1 MSCKKNLDKITFLTG
16 IKGTQIK
23 FPPNPPPWSKN
34 KPRRG
39 ANKPRLTLWHEG
51 INKSFQSDPEIC
63 KEYVKQMVDFV
74 IDKGIDKV
82 FLQLQDPSAQKDDKK
97 TFAYSQKDFIVENFL
112 KPLEGKNIITGLL
125 IAINPKYPWN
135 YQPKLTG
142 GLMYNNP
149 GYKTITKNIPPCFEC
164 VDSKGN
170 VKKIDNQ
177 TECTEKKFSWKIQC
191 DNKVCPN
198 NLEQAFYFIDE
209 VNQLAKNNHI
219 SQLIETVAMDGEGM
233 GCYQDDEYGMA
244 QAWQASSYALDV
256 KEIGFAKQSS
266 LTAKD
271 VKSNAAY
278 PEFYWINELQY
289 SPESKPCKM
298 CKTWE
303 DTICQNSSENCTY
316 CNNCKTK
323 IYQQYQN
330 NVNCMYNAWKPYL
343 GDKTSP
349 NKQGCNLPFPTTNPI
364 KSAQINIKNIQNSPG
379 TCPLI
384 SIEHAH
390 FSPSGDGELN
400 NCIQRYPYL
409 DKTKVDPTGF
419 CGTFDGFGSW
429 DWDKFLEFLDLL
441 HEKYEFKELGIYEW
455 QFVPNKWLKK
465 SSSSNNQNNQKSS
478 SSSIIIPIIIIGIII
493 LGCIL
498 LYLLLIRRKKEYK
511 KLKK

>member
-1 MSCKKNLDKITFLTG
+1 MSCEKNLDNITFLTG
-16 IKGTQIK
+16 IKGTRIK

-97 TFAYSQKDFIVENFL
+97 KFAYSQKDFIVENFL

-135 YQPKLTG
+135 YQPKLIG

-149 GYKTITKNIPPCFEC
+149 GYSKKTILPC
-164 VDSKGN
+164 
-170 VKKIDNQ
+170 
-177 TECTEKKFSWKIQC
+177 CTQ
-191 DNKVCPN
+191 NTTCPN
-198 NLEQAFYFIDE
+198 NLEQAFYFINE
-209 VNQLAKNNHI
+209 VNKLAKDNNI

-233 GCYQDDEYGMA
+233 SFYQADKYGMA

-303 DTICQNSSENCTY
+303 DTICQNLSENCTY

-343 GDKTSP
+343 GDKTKVDP
-349 NKQGCNLPFPTTNPI
+349 TVFCGTFPTTNPL
-364 KSAQINIKNIQNSPG
+364 KPAQINIKKIQNSPG

-478 SSSIIIPIIIIGIII
+478 SSSIIIPIIISGIII